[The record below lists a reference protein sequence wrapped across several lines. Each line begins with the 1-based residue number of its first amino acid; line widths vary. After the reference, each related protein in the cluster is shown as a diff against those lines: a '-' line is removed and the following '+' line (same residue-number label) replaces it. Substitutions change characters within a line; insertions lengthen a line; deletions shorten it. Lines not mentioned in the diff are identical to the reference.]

1 MIILKWYNEELTS
14 ELREALEKEII
25 GWYKV
30 TFKKMFWCPCYLANG
45 KMFAGLITKAVVITK
60 LTEFEII
67 EIKKLHE
74 TKPFNVGGKTL
85 KKWVCLPL
93 DPIDLKSILPLIV
106 KSYER
111 ALNKK

>member
-30 TFKKMFWCPCYLANG
+30 TFKMMFGCPCYLANG
-45 KMFAGLITKAVVITK
+45 KMFAGLINKGLVITK
-60 LTEFEII
+60 LIESEII
-67 EIKKLHE
+67 EIKKVHE
-74 TKPFNVGGKTL
+74 TKPFNVGGKTF

-93 DPIDLKSILPLIV
+93 DPIDLKSILPFIV

-111 ALNKK
+111 ALNEK